1 MKIYEHKVRVAL
13 LKCELALLIG
23 LCLILSLLK
32 DKDWVWSSYF
42 NLTLIHHDLIV

>member
-13 LKCELALLIG
+13 LKYELALLIG

-32 DKDWVWSSYF
+32 DKDWVVVDNFHSHSKQ
-42 NLTLIHHDLIV
+42 D